1 MTATRWCGAAGTAR
15 ATRPVRTQLVTKPM
29 TATVETIAVVDTF
42 PTASMPR
49 ARTAA
54 TVLNTIAAEAI
65 DGHIVGHAEVVSSGE
80 VVPICDGDD
89 LQRLAQR
96 LAEEAVTRC

>member
-1 MTATRWCGAAGTAR
+1 MSAA
-15 ATRPVRTQLVTKPM
+15 PVTLV
-29 TATVETIAVVDTF
+29 I
-42 PTASMPR
+42 R
-49 ARTAA
+49 
-54 TVLNTIAAEAI
+54 LLAAEAI

-96 LAEEAVTRC
+96 LAEEALTRC